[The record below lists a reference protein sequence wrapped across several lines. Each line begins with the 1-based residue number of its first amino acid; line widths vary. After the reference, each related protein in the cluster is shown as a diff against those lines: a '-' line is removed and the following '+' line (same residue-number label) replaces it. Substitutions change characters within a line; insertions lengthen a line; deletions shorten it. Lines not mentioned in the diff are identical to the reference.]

1 VIEHLIGNL
10 TTVAEFVP
18 ETDLCVVWSNLHMI
32 QYIKA
37 AVCSATSLSD
47 LKFVHHVQSS
57 ETRQIPILT
66 HTPYRGI
73 TLVYIHMNFR
83 LKLDN

>member
-18 ETDLCVVWSNLHMI
+18 ETELCVVWSILHMI
-32 QYIKA
+32 QYIEA

-47 LKFVHHVQSS
+47 FKFVQ
-57 ETRQIPILT
+57 PIQK
-66 HTPYRGI
+66 
-73 TLVYIHMNFR
+73 R
-83 LKLDN
+83 LSFANVKL